1 MAAFRAGR
9 RRADFFAPFLADFL
23 AALRAGFRV
32 GFRARFRAA
41 FRAVDFFAFLAAF
54 RTAAFFLAGFFLTG
68 VAARAAGLAAGR
80 EGARAGAAGVPAG
93 AGAGGAGGGG
103 VGSFASGIG
112 SIQPEP
118 DQPSSILC
126 IAAIQ
131 ASSVRGC
138 GANPPPGVEARAR
151 LPEVTAY
158 NLHCAIASARLVL
171 RPRGCYFSRSHRHD
185 GTNPT
190 VSAST
195 RAAFLALLALGASR
209 DADPLPAQTVAEVQ
223 VTPETMT
230 LGVGQK
236 QTVFAAAFD
245 PQGNLISNARFTFRS
260 SDTTVARVEPDGVV
274 VGLAPGLARVE
285 ARAQTRRGSLAV
297 LVTGADGQAGTAA
310 GATARPAGVTLTLEP
325 AALRLLP
332 GETARLVPQ
341 AFRDDGNAVE
351 PGTVTWKSLRGDV
364 ASVDSTGVVSGVADG
379 RTIVQAAAANGLMA
393 TAPIEVEAAEV
404 ALSKSRIVLPP
415 DALDTLQVIVPSQG
429 DRVPAGASWSSTD
442 STVARVGPTG
452 IVQGLRPGRVEI
464 VASGF
469 RQERRAAVV
478 VHPVPRAV
486 ILNPRPGTDPIQIPL
501 GQTRRFAAVAQAED
515 STPIPEVR
523 IQWEIGDTALAAYDP
538 AAAQLTGR
546 ALGTSSLTARVA
558 GFQPASW
565 AFTVVPNRLRL
576 DHVRVGL
583 TPGGRTTVAASL
595 LDDDDKIVGP
605 AAELAWTSDR
615 PQVATVDASGTISG
629 VRIGRAVVT
638 AATPWGTS
646 ARLDVFVTGDLV
658 LASNRSGGLGIW
670 QARLAAPD
678 TLIPILV
685 DSATNTL
692 PALSPDRTRIAF
704 SSNRGERDGNMDL
717 YVMDADGGGIRRLTT
732 ERGTDGEPAW
742 TPDGAGIVFTS
753 ARQGSPQLY
762 VIPADSG
769 EARALTSAPGGNQSA
784 AVSADGRTVAF
795 VSLRDGGPRVY
806 RIGIDGT
813 GETRAGAGTL
823 KEGAPAFLP
832 GGELLYGV
840 ERSRNSRAWR
850 VVRATSGAPPTP
862 LFDTEHPL
870 VKLSSSRGGE
880 RVLYVTARGN
890 RPDYRVFLRG
900 LAPPAA
906 AVPLRPR
913 QGEQVPSASF

>member
-1 MAAFRAGR
+1 M
-9 RRADFFAPFLADFL
+9 
-23 AALRAGFRV
+23 
-32 GFRARFRAA
+32 
-41 FRAVDFFAFLAAF
+41 
-54 RTAAFFLAGFFLTG
+54 
-68 VAARAAGLAAGR
+68 
-80 EGARAGAAGVPAG
+80 
-93 AGAGGAGGGG
+93 
-103 VGSFASGIG
+103 
-112 SIQPEP
+112 
-118 DQPSSILC
+118 
-126 IAAIQ
+126 
-131 ASSVRGC
+131 
-138 GANPPPGVEARAR
+138 
-151 LPEVTAY
+151 
-158 NLHCAIASARLVL
+158 
-171 RPRGCYFSRSHRHD
+171 
-185 GTNPT
+185 
-190 VSAST
+190 SAST
-195 RAAFLALLALGASR
+195 RAALLALLALGASG
-209 DADPLPAQTVAEVQ
+209 AGPLAAQTVAEVQ
-223 VTPETMT
+223 LTPETMT

-245 PQGNLISNARFTFRS
+245 RQGNLISNARFTFRS
-260 SDTTVARVEPDGVV
+260 SDTTIARVEPDGVV

-297 LVTGADGQAGTAA
+297 LVTGADGPAGTAA
-310 GATARPAGVTLTLEP
+310 RATERPAGVTLTLEP

-332 GETARLVPQ
+332 GESGRLVPQ
-341 AFRDDGNAVE
+341 ALRDDGNAVE
-351 PGTVTWKSLRGDV
+351 PGTVTWKSLRADV
-364 ASVDSTGVVSGVADG
+364 ASVDSTGIVSGVADG
-379 RTIVQAAAANGLMA
+379 RTIIQAAAANGLMA

-404 ALSKSRIVLPP
+404 VLSRSRIVLPP

-429 DRVPAGASWSSTD
+429 DRVPAAGASWSSTD

-452 IVQGLRPGRVEI
+452 IVQGLRPGKAEI

-469 RQERRAAVV
+469 RQERRAAIV
-478 VHPVPRAV
+478 VHPVPSAV
-486 ILNPRPGTDPIQIPL
+486 ILSPRPGTDPILIPL
-501 GQTRRFAAVAQAED
+501 GETRRFAAVAQAED

-576 DHVRVGL
+576 DHTRIGL
-583 TPGGRTTVAASL
+583 SPGGRTVVAASL
-595 LDDDDKIVGP
+595 LDDDDKVVGP

-615 PQVATVDASGTISG
+615 PDVATVDASGTISG

-638 AATPWGTS
+638 AATPWGAS

-658 LASNRSGGLGIW
+658 LASNRRGGVGIW

-685 DSATNTL
+685 DSATNTQ
-692 PALSPDRTRIAF
+692 PAVSPDRTRIAF
-704 SSNRGERDGNMDL
+704 SSNRGERDGNFEL

-742 TPDGAGIVFTS
+742 TPDGLGIVFTS
-753 ARQGSPQLY
+753 ARQGAPQLY

-769 EARALTSAPGGNQSA
+769 EARPLTSAPGGNQSA

-813 GETRAGAGTL
+813 GEARAGAGAL

-832 GGELLYGV
+832 GGELLYGL
-840 ERSRNSRAWR
+840 ERSRNSREWR
-850 VVRATSGAPPTP
+850 VVRAAPGAPPIP
-862 LFDTEHPL
+862 LFDTEHRL
-870 VKLSSSRGGE
+870 VELSSSRDGE

-890 RPDYRVFLRG
+890 RPDYRVFLRR

-906 AVPLRPR
+906 AVQLRSR
-913 QGEQVPSASF
+913 QGEQVSSATF